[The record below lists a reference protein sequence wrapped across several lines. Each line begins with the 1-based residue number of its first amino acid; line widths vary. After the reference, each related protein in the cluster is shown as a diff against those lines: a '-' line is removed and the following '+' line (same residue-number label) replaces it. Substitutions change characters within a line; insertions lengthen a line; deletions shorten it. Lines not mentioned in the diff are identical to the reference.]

1 MVLKTPLFYLLPTL
15 FLLSVS
21 FFSFSQKKTVIT
33 GKIVDGQSGKPL
45 PGASIFLEGTTLGV
59 QTEPDGTF
67 ILSGFPAKTYTI
79 KIGFLGYKEITVV
92 HDFSKQPSLYLEKTL
107 QPSFTQLKG
116 VTITGRALGQT
127 KAMQVQ
133 KNAENI
139 KTVVSAEQIASF
151 PDMTAAD
158 AMQRIAGIT
167 LQRDQ
172 GEGRFVQLRG
182 TPPEFTVFNVNGVQ
196 IPSPEGDV
204 RYVGMDVI
212 NADQIENIEVTKVMT
227 PDMNADGIGGTVNI
241 ITKKAQDS
249 ISVIKTSASGGFNN
263 LRKTGNSQ
271 VQFSFEQRKGNL
283 GIIVNGSYYYSQQGA
298 DNIEFDY
305 EKNTFF
311 GDTGRS
317 NYHLQ
322 YREVQLRHYDV
333 TRERIGVT
341 TTLDYQWGD
350 HTNFYVTGMF
360 NTFSDDE
367 IRRRKVYTLDDALS
381 ERYYLYGGVEHDVR
395 DREKIQQISTV
406 NIGSKHTFN
415 FLEIDYETALAR
427 ATEREP
433 DYLEAI
439 FENPGQAIAIKFNLD
454 DPLYPRATFP
464 DVTVSDGAFDYENY
478 ELDQILFQD
487 NTTVDENLTSFFNVK
502 IPFRVLGNKGYI
514 KTGAQIRSKDKFRD
528 NKAQS
533 FGAYVVQP
541 YIYPLAGDT
550 LTLTTV
556 TDDFI
561 DDNLLDQ
568 GYVVDNMPNPDKL
581 REFYENYPTGFI
593 YGSEGITETRERT
606 FGQDYT
612 AEEDIIAYYV
622 MGRQDWQ
629 DLTLIG
635 GYRMERTTVR
645 YEGYHILKKPSG
657 YYIGMDTI
665 TDQRTQT
672 FVLPNLQVKYRLN
685 PKTNIRAALTYNYVR
700 PNFSDII
707 PYREVNQRQEVK
719 YGNPNLD
726 YPKATNYDFLVE
738 HYWGRASILS
748 AGVFYKEIEDFIFNY
763 KIFGFEGNPALG
775 NFSKV
780 ELEIP
785 LNGNRALVRG
795 AELQAQFF
803 FDFLPAF
810 FKNFGLFS
818 NYTYTNSIAFLNKR
832 YPANENTNIVE
843 FNGEYLDFFEAEEQ
857 ERIQLPGQ
865 SPHTTN
871 VALFYDNSRLYL
883 KLSAN
888 YSDAYL
894 VKLGADPDLDEYYA
908 PQFRLDFNGYYQVNR
923 LLRIFGDMRN
933 ITNEPLIYY
942 LGEPTK
948 IKQQEFYS
956 FWARLGFKFTF

>member
-1 MVLKTPLFYLLPTL
+1 ML
-15 FLLSVS
+15 
-21 FFSFSQKKTVIT
+21 FFSPLKQTLTILLAVLCLNVLGQNKTVLT
-33 GKIVDGQSGKPL
+33 GKVFDGQSGKPM
-45 PGASIFLEGTTLGV
+45 PGANVYIEGTTIGT

-67 ILSGFPAKTYTI
+67 IISGFPATQQTI
-79 KIGFLGYKEITVV
+79 KVGFMGYQEQAIA
-92 HDFSKQPSLYLEKTL
+92 HDFAKQPKYYFEKTL
-107 QPSFTQLKG
+107 APSFTELKG

-127 KAMQVQ
+127 KAMQTQ

-139 KTVVSAEQIASF
+139 KTIVSAEQIESF

-249 ISVIKTSASGGFNN
+249 ISVVKASASGGFNN
-263 LRKTGNSQ
+263 LRKTGNSNL
-271 VQFSFEQRKGNL
+271 QFSFEQRKGNL
-283 GIIVNGSYYYSQQGA
+283 GIIVNGSYYYSKQGA

-311 GDTGRS
+311 GDTGKQ

-333 TRERIGVT
+333 TRKRTGLN
-341 TTLDYQWGD
+341 TTLDYRWGD
-350 HTNFYVTGMF
+350 HTNFYITGMY
-360 NTFSDDE
+360 NNFSDHE
-367 IRRRKVYTLDDALS
+367 TRRRKVYTLDDALS

-395 DREKIQQISTV
+395 DREKIQQISTL
-406 NIGSKHTFN
+406 NIGSKHTFD
-415 FLEIDYETALAR
+415 FLELDYELALAR
-427 ATEREP
+427 AVESEP

-439 FENPGQAIAIKFNLD
+439 FDNPGQAIAIKFNLD

-464 DVTVSDGAFDYENY
+464 DVTGSDGAFDYDNY
-478 ELDQILFQD
+478 EMDKLLFED
-487 NTTVDENLTSFFNVK
+487 NTTIDENLTTFINAKV
-502 IPFRVLGNKGYI
+502 PFRFLGNKGYI
-514 KTGAQIRSKDKFRD
+514 KTGAQVRSKDKVRD
-528 NKAQS
+528 KKAQS

-541 YIYPLAGDT
+541 YIYPIAGDT
-550 LTLTTV
+550 LSLTRV
-556 TDDFI
+556 SDDFAE
-561 DDNLLDQ
+561 DNLLNQ
-568 GYVVDNMPNPDKL
+568 GYVIDNMPNPDNIRK
-581 REFYENYPTGFI
+581 FYENYPTGFI
-593 YGSEGITETRERT
+593 YGSDGITETRERT
-606 FGQDYT
+606 FGQDYI
-612 AEEDIIAYYV
+612 AEEDIYAYYV
-622 MGRQDWQ
+622 MARQDFEK
-629 DLTLIG
+629 LTIIG
-635 GYRMERTTVR
+635 GYRMERTEVR
-645 YEGYHILKKPSG
+645 YEGYQILKKPSG
-657 YYIGMDTI
+657 YFIGMDTI
-665 TDQRTQT
+665 SDRRTRT
-672 FVLPNLQVKYRLN
+672 FVLPNLQLKYRIT
-685 PKTNIRAALTYNYVR
+685 PQTNIRGALTYNYVR
-700 PNFSDII
+700 PNFRDII
-707 PYREVNQRQEVK
+707 PYREENQRQEVQ

-726 YPKATNYDFLVE
+726 YPKAMNLDFLVE
-738 HYWGRASILS
+738 RYWGRASILS
-748 AGVFYKEIEDFIFNY
+748 AGIFYKEIEDFVFNY
-763 KIFGFEGNPALG
+763 KIFGYEGDPALG

-803 FDFLPAF
+803 FDFLPSF

-843 FNGEYLDFFEAEEQ
+843 FNGDYLEFFEAEEQ
-857 ERIQLPGQ
+857 EQIQLPGQ

-871 VALFYDNSRLYL
+871 VALFYDNSKLYL

-888 YSDAYL
+888 YSDDFL
-894 VKLGADPDLDEYYA
+894 VKLGADSDLDEYYA
-908 PQFRLDFNGYYQVNR
+908 EQFRLDFNGYYQVNR
-923 LLRIFGDMRN
+923 MLRIFGDVRN
-933 ITNEPLIYY
+933 ITNAPLVYY
-942 LGEPTK
+942 LGEPSK
-948 IKQQEFYS
+948 VKQQEFYS
-956 FWARLGFKFTF
+956 YWARVGFKLKF